1 MVRSGVGGAGR
12 RRDDCH
18 FFNFDF
24 SLYVWLARVAGRER
38 SSLRCK
44 ISDAEAANRTQA
56 LTLRLTIRFADAK
69 AAPFGLAKALG
80 GRDDIRE
87 SRAIL
92 NFYIPYGGAR
102 LCR

>member
-1 MVRSGVGGAGR
+1 MQADGETTATSSTSTSAF
-12 RRDDCH
+12 CA
-18 FFNFDF
+18 
-24 SLYVWLARVAGRER
+24 WLARVAGRER

-44 ISDAEAANRTQA
+44 ISDGEAANRTQA

-80 GRDDIRE
+80 GRDDIGE